1 MIIKEEQEGNLWV
14 KSEEELCTIEESNM
28 GYEQQVCI
36 SNKEKINT
44 KVQGRRLGMY
54 SCGIRVYI
62 SEEEMQKAEKEDQ
75 AYIQTE
81 EGFRRTKMM
90 QQVEIGL

>member
-1 MIIKEEQEGNLWV
+1 MKNQIWV
-14 KSEEELCTIEESNM
+14 MNSRYVFPT
-28 GYEQQVCI
+28 
-36 SNKEKINT
+36 NKQNT

-62 SEEEMQKAEKEDQ
+62 SEEEMLKAEKEDQ